1 MKEICDDCEFASILI
16 KCIDETLMAYGKDTR
31 KALYEYFK
39 KVLSLPKQK
48 IPERIDLFSKGLED
62 LLGLGARSLEILVM
76 MKLHS
81 KIGVVW
87 EYKVSNHGLSPDL
100 TFAEYVSVAKK
111 YYEEAQNYEDE
122 LDIFVTDKEAESIY
136 R

>member
-31 KALYEYFK
+31 KAFYEYFK

-48 IPERIDLFSKGLED
+48 IPERIDLFSNGLED

-136 R
+136 K

>member
-1 MKEICDDCEFASILI
+1 MKKICDDCEFASILI
-16 KCIDETLMAYGKDTR
+16 KCIDETLMAYGKDTQ
-31 KALYEYFK
+31 KAFYEYFK

-87 EYKVSNHGLSPDL
+87 EYKVSNHGLSPDV